1 MSQMCSS
8 IDTLSMAYLDE
19 ELAGEDRRE
28 LELHLLE
35 CASCRDYV
43 QAERQ
48 EAATRRQLL
57 AAPPAPDLVRAKV
70 MKLLDREDQQ
80 TARTALRD
88 RLSRWLLPG
97 SSMAVAA
104 AAMLV
109 FVFLREPSTGTSLPV
124 AKVQQA
130 PMSVTGVHTGSWV
143 QEQLDAP
150 APSFGAGIELVG
162 AGATMVDGNRE
173 LLHLVYEVDFSSR
186 QRLQLEAFLFRAR
199 DGELRDGQAVRSS
212 EGHTVRVTRLDGMPA
227 ITYLDERGIGYI
239 FVSHDLTERA
249 LLEQVLSSDLIER
262 ARHGR

>member
-1 MSQMCSS
+1 MSQMCNS

-43 QAERQ
+43 QTERQ

-57 AAPPAPDLVRAKV
+57 AAPPTPDLVRAKV

-80 TARTALRD
+80 TSRAALRE

-109 FVFLREPSTGTSLPV
+109 FVFLREPSTSMSLPMARV
-124 AKVQQA
+124 EQA

-162 AGATMVDGNRE
+162 GRATVVDGNRE
-173 LLHLVYEVDFSSR
+173 LLHLVYEVDSSSR
-186 QRLQLEAFLFRAR
+186 QRLQLESFLFRAR
-199 DGELRDGQAVRSS
+199 DGELRDGQAVRSI
-212 EGHTVRVTRLDGMPA
+212 EGHTVRVTRLDGLPA

-239 FVSHDLTERA
+239 FVSQDLTERA
-249 LLEQVLSSDLIER
+249 LLELVLSSDLIER
-262 ARHGR
+262 ARNGR

>member
-1 MSQMCSS
+1 MSQMCNS

-57 AAPPAPDLVRAKV
+57 AAPPTPDLVRAKV

-80 TARTALRD
+80 TSRAALRE

-109 FVFLREPSTGTSLPV
+109 FVFLREPSTSMSLPMARV
-124 AKVQQA
+124 EQA

-162 AGATMVDGNRE
+162 GRATVVDGNRE
-173 LLHLVYEVDFSSR
+173 LLHLVYEVDSSSR
-186 QRLQLEAFLFRAR
+186 QRLQLESFLFRAR
-199 DGELRDGQAVRSS
+199 DGELRDGQAVRSI
-212 EGHTVRVTRLDGMPA
+212 EGHTVRVTRLDGLPA

-239 FVSHDLTERA
+239 FVSQDLTERA
-249 LLEQVLSSDLIER
+249 LLELVLSSDLIER
-262 ARHGR
+262 ARNGR